1 MFQTFSF
8 VARSSQMKDVASVV
22 FKNMIKSSE
31 AHAARLYGTTD
42 IKIHGVLGGDYMHDR
57 VNDGMLL
64 DIRTTAIEGKE
75 SIDVVTMVYNK
86 NELVGN
92 GTIQWQKNLK

>member
-1 MFQTFSF
+1 MLQTFSF
-8 VARSSQMKDVASVV
+8 VARSSHMKDLASVV
-22 FKNMIKSSE
+22 FKNMVKSSE

-42 IKIHGVLGGDYMHDR
+42 IKLYNVLGGDYRHDL
-57 VNDGMLL
+57 VKNKMLL

-86 NELVGN
+86 NELIGS